1 MLEADVKR
9 RIVKDVQAG
18 KGYARRIEDQYAVGT
33 YDMII
38 IPFGLPVFFAEIKM
52 IRDQMFGPTPR
63 QQIELARITDVASDA
78 GHVIPVMIGYKE
90 GVYYFHKPATRINR
104 VDCFSVTTSDIP
116 FHKQIVL
123 YYYSLRGAK

>member
-9 RIVKDVQAG
+9 RIVKDMHAG
-18 KGYARRIEDQYAVGT
+18 KGYARRIEDQFAVGT

-38 IPFGLPVFFAEIKM
+38 IPFGLPVFMAEIKL
-52 IRDQMFGPTPR
+52 IRDHMFGPTPR
-63 QQIELARITDVASDA
+63 QQIELARIHDVAGDA

-90 GVYYFHKPATRINR
+90 GNYYFHRPIPRIHR
-104 VDCFSVTTSDIP
+104 SDCFSVTTTDIP

-123 YYYSLRGAK
+123 YYYSLRGNK